1 MPVIVWR
8 LALPNLKLEEFPKMK
23 EGKLVTVCLD
33 LLVILFTNTG
43 ENKTN
48 WSKPNIKYCF
58 RALTTLLEDIIYFLA
73 DQENE
78 QHRVL
83 PLELMPTCNRDRQK
97 LLREQ
102 SILKQL
108 FRILQAPFNES
119 THSDGPLLKIEE
131 LSDPR
136 HAPYKYIFRLCY
148 RILRLSQ
155 REYRKNQVP

>member
-1 MPVIVWR
+1 M
-8 LALPNLKLEEFPKMK
+8 
-23 EGKLVTVCLD
+23 
-33 LLVILFTNTG
+33 
-43 ENKTN
+43 
-48 WSKPNIKYCF
+48 
-58 RALTTLLEDIIYFLA
+58 LEDIIYFLA